1 MPTNTPILILG
12 GIGSGKSTI
21 ARLFRSHGVE
31 VIDADRI
38 GHAVLEPD
46 GEAFAEVAERWPAAV
61 VEGRVDR
68 RILGDIVFGNASEL
82 AALEAITHPHI
93 RRRIGE
99 LLNTG
104 GWCVAVETPILGDIL
119 GGTFVKVVIDA
130 PDDVRF
136 RRLRSRGLTAS
147 QIRAR
152 MASQPS
158 RREWLAVA
166 DHVIDNSGNLAE
178 VALRVG
184 GLISRLCQPAD

>member
-21 ARLFRSHGVE
+21 ARLFRSHGVK

-46 GEAFAEVAERWPAAV
+46 GEAFAAVAERWPAAV
-61 VEGRVDR
+61 VKGRIDR
-68 RILGDIVFGNASEL
+68 RILGDIVFGNGPEL
-82 AALEAITHPHI
+82 AALEGITHPHI

-99 LLNTG
+99 LLKTG
-104 GWCVAVETPILGDIL
+104 GWCVAVETPILGDIF

-152 MASQPS
+152 MASQPI

-166 DHVIDNSGNLAE
+166 DHVIDNSGPPA
-178 VALRVG
+178 ALTSQVEE
-184 GLISRLCQPAD
+184 LILRFCKRAV

>member
-46 GEAFAEVAERWPAAV
+46 GEAFAAVAERWPAAV
-61 VEGRVDR
+61 VEGRIDR
-68 RILGDIVFGNASEL
+68 RILGDIVFGNAPEL
-82 AALEAITHPHI
+82 AALEVITHPHI
-93 RRRIGE
+93 RRRIVE

-104 GWCVAVETPILGDIL
+104 EWCVAVETPILGDIV
-119 GGTFVKVVIDA
+119 GGTFVKVVVDA
-130 PDDVRF
+130 PDEVRF
-136 RRLRSRGLTAS
+136 LRLRSRGLTAS

-158 RREWLAVA
+158 RQEWLEVA
-166 DHVIDNSGNLAE
+166 DHVIDNSGSLEEIAAQIADL
-178 VALRVG
+178 V
-184 GLISRLCQPAD
+184 SRLCQAAD